1 MVPKERTNFF
11 NFFKKG
17 SELWIE
23 CLYITLQKKDKLLKI
38 EGSCLNFYLFS
49 VLMFLSK
56 KKNNEVA
63 ICYLITKYHWYGIA
77 SISNPSLYINFNK
90 TLPILL

>member
-38 EGSCLNFYLFS
+38 EEGCLNFYLSS
-49 VLMFLSK
+49 VLMYFSK

-63 ICYLITKYHWYGIA
+63 ICYLISKYYWYDIS
-77 SISNPSLYINFNK
+77 SISKPSLYTIFDK
-90 TLPILL
+90 T